1 MAFTIQLTWLLHNV
15 CHKIIDRKKMKKI
28 WSATFETI
36 ETDIIFTTKFAS
48 S

>member
-1 MAFTIQLTWLLHNV
+1 MCVIKLS
-15 CHKIIDRKKMKKI
+15 IEKKMKKI